1 MAQGVKMLADES
13 TDELVTEITQLTPI
27 DAKRLLS
34 DLNPG
39 AEIEQTITSL
49 SKAIMEGLG
58 TNEWSSYPG
67 YLSLLK
73 NGVYS
78 PLQLLLSNSALQPDS
93 SPDRDY
99 PFLFGSIGRLLSQL
113 TTPAYALDDTTKEKY
128 RRMLQ
133 TLFQM
138 REMKEEGENLSI
150 EAYLPESI
158 NNDVRDHEHDLEI
171 KKLGQIFGRG
181 AGVVAADDFPK
192 RVKVKGNVFD
202 IFKSYDGTPSALL
215 YTLGQVYSHIPSK
228 NISVALRRDRTV
240 ILSTKYNPLLEFY
253 DGGWHIVDLESGR
266 AAIEGCLESYPE
278 LSRKARE
285 SGVTEPLLSLAY
297 YMASHWHSGILAL
310 IDCEK
315 AEQDGVLEEQKPW
328 SMDST
333 RIILNQLEKEKTSN
347 FRITELSKTKM
358 GRVLLTNAIQD
369 GATIFEADGRFHSA
383 GRIVSNFSTAGRPS
397 DEKSGTGNRAALR
410 LSEYGI
416 ALKISK
422 DGAIKLYSSLP
433 EGVKQLNGGLRIR

>member
-1 MAQGVKMLADES
+1 MLADES
-13 TDELVTEITQLTPI
+13 NDELVTEIAQLTLVE
-27 DAKRLLS
+27 AKRLIS
-34 DLNPG
+34 ELNPG
-39 AEIEQTITSL
+39 TSMDQIITIL
-49 SKAIMEGLG
+49 SKAVMEGLG
-58 TNEWSSYPG
+58 TDEWSGYPG
-67 YLSLLK
+67 YQSLLK

-78 PLQLLLSNSALQPDS
+78 PLQLLLCNSATQPDS

-99 PFLFGSIGRLLSQL
+99 PFLFGTIGCLLSQL
-113 TTPAYALDDTTKEKY
+113 TNPSYVLDGATKDRY

-158 NNDVRDHEHDLEI
+158 NHSDRDHEHDLEI
-171 KKLGQIFGRG
+171 KKLAQIFGRG
-181 AGVVAADDFPK
+181 SGVVAADDFPK
-192 RVKVKGNVFD
+192 RIKVKGNVFD
-202 IFKSYDGTPSALL
+202 IFKSYDGTSSALL
-215 YTLGQVYSHIPSK
+215 YSLGQVYSHIPSK
-228 NISVALRRDRTV
+228 NISVAIKRDRNV

-266 AAIEGCLESYPE
+266 AAIEGCLEFYPE
-278 LSRKARE
+278 LNTKAKE

-310 IDCEK
+310 IDCKK
-315 AEQDGVLEEQKPW
+315 AEDDGVLEEQKGW
-328 SMDST
+328 SKDST
-333 RIILNQLEKEKTSN
+333 KIILNQLEKEKTSS
-347 FRITELSKTKM
+347 FRITELRRTKM

-369 GATIFEADGRFHSA
+369 GATMFEADGKFHSA
-383 GRIVSNFSTAGRPS
+383 GRIVSNFSREGRPS

-410 LSEYGI
+410 LAEYGI

-422 DGAIKLYSSLP
+422 DGAIKLYSSRP